1 MLQSQLFA
9 SQTNTYSLGAVV
21 IVLDQKWLLAAIRAQ
36 RGAHNDDEEDGESP
50 EVGRVQRERRRIT
63 KRLPV
68 RTRFTPTGEKIPICS
83 KSAFFQL
90 GYLKTILMLMLLPAV
105 WSEARARRWRTVVRI
120 AARRSHCGG
129 DVEHLI
135 CWQLTIWR
143 SFDLSKVST
152 SMINFSNWVPQ
163 GREGHRGSVGQN
175 EQPGDSCQ
183 PGGPHLK
190 QTMMEGKIRNKGA
203 HVALQK
209 SERAGRI
216 RQCYLSFNSFDPFH
230 ALCWQTE
237 LFGFWHK
244 EKPIWWSDFMLSFC
258 VENGPST

>member
-120 AARRSHCGG
+120 DASRSHYVG
-129 DVEHLI
+129 DFEPLI
-135 CWQLTIWR
+135 CWQPTIWR
-143 SFDLSKVST
+143 SFDFSKAST
-152 SMINFSNWVPQ
+152 SMINFSNWAPQ
-163 GREGHRGSVGQN
+163 GREGHRGSVGRN

-183 PGGPHLK
+183 PGGPLLK
-190 QTMMEGKIRNKGA
+190 QTMMEGIGKIRNKGA

-209 SERAGRI
+209 SERADRI
-216 RQCYLSFNSFDPFH
+216 RQYVISVLILLIPFMHSVDKQNYLAFDTRKNRYGGVI
-230 ALCWQTE
+230 LCC
-237 LFGFWHK
+237 LF
-244 EKPIWWSDFMLSFC
+244 
-258 VENGPST
+258 V